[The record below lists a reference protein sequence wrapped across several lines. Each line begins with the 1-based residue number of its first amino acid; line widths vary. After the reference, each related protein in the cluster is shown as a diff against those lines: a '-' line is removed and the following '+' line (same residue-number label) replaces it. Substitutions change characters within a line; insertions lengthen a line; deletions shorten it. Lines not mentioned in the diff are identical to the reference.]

1 MNILIDDQDVTTE
14 VLAEISERPT
24 TGVVFPSADTWLDLL
39 PAIENND
46 YLKKH
51 FFEPGIHTIK
61 IVNTGDSSTS
71 AKIFIKSKY
80 STRNR

>member
-14 VLAEISERPT
+14 VLAEISEEPT
-24 TGVVFPSADTWLDLL
+24 AGVVFPSADTWIDLL
-39 PAIENND
+39 PAIENNAT
-46 YLKKH
+46 LKKE
-51 FFEPGIHTIK
+51 FFKPGIHTLK
-61 IVNTGDSSTS
+61 IVDSNGSDS